1 MQFVPSSIRKS
12 DGFDTLV
19 KAFRYSQLNVRRN
32 RHRKVKGGELVDPE
46 RRQAVPIRWS
56 DKPGALTSKT
66 EWWKRRR
73 EVTSVLNSEGRTM
86 TNAAQRLNSLNVG
99 TEKGPFNG
107 LGRAVLAV
115 HRRSERQSLWK

>member
-12 DGFDTLV
+12 DGFDILV
-19 KAFRYSQLNVRRN
+19 KAFRYSQLHVRRN

-46 RRQAVPIRWS
+46 RRQAVPICWS

-73 EVTSVLNSEGRTM
+73 EVTSVLNSEGRSM

>member
-1 MQFVPSSIRKS
+1 M
-12 DGFDTLV
+12 
-19 KAFRYSQLNVRRN
+19 
-32 RHRKVKGGELVDPE
+32 DPE
-46 RRQAVPIRWS
+46 RRQAVCWS
-56 DKPGALTSKT
+56 DKPGAFTFKT

-73 EVTSVLNSEGRTM
+73 EVTSVLNSEGGSM